1 MESFKAYLGEH
12 EMLEALGAQNEALSV
27 QQRLKLK
34 RSIVRNNAKIKMGAK
49 RAERRMASAEVLKK
63 RSMAMARKLMLKR
76 ILKNKDKSELSYS
89 QRQTYE
95 KQLAN
100 KKAGIQRLAQKLV
113 PKLRKLDIQRKSG
126 GPRTLDL
133 TTTGGNK
140 PAPKKEAEPKPA
152 EKKQA

>member
-1 MESFKAYLGEH
+1 MESFKSYLGEH
-12 EMLEALGAQNEALSV
+12 EMLEALGAQHEALNV

-34 RSIVRNNAKIKMGAK
+34 RSIIRNKAKIKMGAK
-49 RAERRMASAEVLKK
+49 RAERRVASQDVLKK

-76 ILKNKDKSELSYS
+76 ILKNKDKSDLSYS

-95 KQLAN
+95 KMLTT

-126 GPRTLDL
+126 GPRSLDL
-133 TTTGGNK
+133 TPTGGNK
-140 PAPKKEAEPKPA
+140 PAPKKEEPAAVKKPA
-152 EKKQA
+152 